1 MPNISEKDIKVSI
14 INIFTELNETM
25 IKEVKQG
32 MAHRPDNK
40 NEETE
45 IGIKKQMEIMKLKS
59 TTKIKDHWGI

>member
-1 MPNISEKDIKVSI
+1 M
-14 INIFTELNETM
+14 
-25 IKEVKQG
+25 KE
-32 MAHRPDNK
+32 HNK